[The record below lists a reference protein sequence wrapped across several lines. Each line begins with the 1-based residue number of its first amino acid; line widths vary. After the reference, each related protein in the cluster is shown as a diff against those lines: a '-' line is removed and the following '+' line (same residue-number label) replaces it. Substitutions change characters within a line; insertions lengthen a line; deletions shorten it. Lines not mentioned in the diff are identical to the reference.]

1 MPGGREPALWAECV
15 RANWQRL
22 RELREA
28 RADNAVLWN
37 LLREVARRNQKKT
50 RAT

>member
-1 MPGGREPALWAECV
+1 MAGGREPALWAECV

-28 RADNAVLWN
+28 RADNRVLWN
-37 LLREVARRNQKKT
+37 LLRDTARRNQKKPRT
-50 RAT
+50 T